1 MRRRA
6 RLSLKL
12 AEKSGL
18 AFLQRSGGWIGLTR
32 EETKGTSQM
41 RGSLRKMRISI
52 RLLVPLH
59 GQFVMANRER
69 VRSETSA
76 GKATTVGLSGSV
88 TERGQIAGP
97 LVDHGFST
105 GRTIDR
111 KGRIGKEARRG

>member
-1 MRRRA
+1 M
-6 RLSLKL
+6 

-41 RGSLRKMRISI
+41 RGGLREMRM

-59 GQFVMANRER
+59 GQIVMTNCKS
-69 VRSETSA
+69 VRSETPA

-88 TERGQIAGP
+88 TETERGQITGP
-97 LVDHGFST
+97 LWPTTTSQRLAGQSIT
-105 GRTIDR
+105 
-111 KGRIGKEARRG
+111 KGRIGREARRG

>member
-41 RGSLRKMRISI
+41 RGGLREMRM

-59 GQFVMANRER
+59 GQIVMTNRKS
-69 VRSETSA
+69 VRSETPA

-88 TERGQIAGP
+88 TRGAKLPAHWSTTASQRLAGQSIA
-97 LVDHGFST
+97 
-105 GRTIDR
+105 
-111 KGRIGKEARRG
+111 KEAHRG

>member
-1 MRRRA
+1 
-6 RLSLKL
+6 L

-32 EETKGTSQM
+32 EEAKGTSQM
-41 RGSLRKMRISI
+41 SGSLREMRV

-59 GQFVMANRER
+59 GQFVMASREE
-69 VRSETSA
+69 VCSETPA

-88 TERGQIAGP
+88 MERGRIAGP
-97 LVDHGFST
+97 LVDHSFSTT

-111 KGRIGKEARRG
+111 KGRTGKEARRG

>member
-1 MRRRA
+1 
-6 RLSLKL
+6 L

-18 AFLQRSGGWIGLTR
+18 AFLQRSGAWIGLTR

-41 RGSLRKMRISI
+41 RGGLREMRM

-59 GQFVMANRER
+59 GQIVMTNRKS
-69 VRSETSA
+69 VRSETPA

-105 GRTIDR
+105 TGRTIDR